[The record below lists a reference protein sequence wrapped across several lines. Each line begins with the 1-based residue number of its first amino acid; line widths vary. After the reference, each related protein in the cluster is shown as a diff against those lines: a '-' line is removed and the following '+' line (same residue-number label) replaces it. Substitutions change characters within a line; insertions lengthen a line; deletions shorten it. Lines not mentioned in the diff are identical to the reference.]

1 MGGVI
6 RTTTGI
12 LDVVQNDGPLGKDGA
27 VWGVVGGVGGF
38 GGGVGVAVVGGEV
51 GAGDLDGLEQEAGAF
66 EVDVVAGE
74 AGGDQADGVLDGGA
88 VVEVI
93 EQEGV
98 VLDDGG
104 DVVGTVLVAHEL
116 VVHGGVAAT
125 GAVLFG
131 FVHALVGLGRFAI
144 EGGTWTVRDRSL

>member
-1 MGGVI
+1 LPVVGCRFGGV
-6 RTTTGI
+6 
-12 LDVVQNDGPLGKDGA
+12 
-27 VWGVVGGVGGF
+27 GVGVVGGF

-51 GAGDLDGLEQEAGAF
+51 GAGDLDGPEQEAGAF

-144 EGGTWTVRDRSL
+144 EVFEGCCHGGTPPGSELAKSSKQTGYK